1 MSDPLL
7 PYSIPVATGALIAGL
22 SAATFR
28 LRCIE
33 TGAVQMEAGRIVLT
47 SLAAH
52 LGRRITA
59 ADYLRADRVRE
70 RQSARA
76 RRGQRR
82 EGLVPRPGLQGLRN

>member
-22 SAATFR
+22 SPATFR

-59 ADYLRADRVRE
+59 ADYLRADRVRDGRRLWQRE
-70 RQSARA
+70 YRQTKG
-76 RRGQRR
+76 RR
-82 EGLVPRPGLQGLRN
+82 